1 MSEDFN
7 PMSTDAMFSKI
18 LTRLEE
24 QDRAAEKR
32 ENDIKDQLCRIEE
45 QAKITNGRV
54 TDLEHESIKRGA
66 YAAAMGF
73 ASALVW
79 DLFFGRK

>member
-32 ENDIKDQLCRIEE
+32 END
-45 QAKITNGRV
+45 KIGRAHV
-54 TDLEHESIKRGA
+54 
-66 YAAAMGF
+66 
-73 ASALVW
+73 
-79 DLFFGRK
+79 